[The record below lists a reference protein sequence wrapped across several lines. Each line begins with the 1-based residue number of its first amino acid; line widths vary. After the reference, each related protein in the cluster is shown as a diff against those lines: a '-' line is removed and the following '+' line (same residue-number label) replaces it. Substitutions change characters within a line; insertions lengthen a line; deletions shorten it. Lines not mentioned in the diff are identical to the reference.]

1 VWSFCKG
8 DIEQEILTMNGKF
21 PNRGLT
27 VSLTEDGHDVC
38 TFHIGSSDHGV
49 GGGHIS
55 GFNDISHDLDLEIL
69 K

>member
-1 VWSFCKG
+1 VWSIYKG
-8 DIEQEILTMNGKF
+8 GSEREILTMNGKF

-27 VSLTEDGHDVC
+27 VSLTEDGHDVS

-55 GFNDISHDLDLEIL
+55 GNNDVSYDLDVEALI
-69 K
+69 

>member
-1 VWSFCKG
+1 
-8 DIEQEILTMNGKF
+8 MNGKF